1 MFGQEYGYFGLLSK
15 EEIMGFFTK
24 SSEKETRER
33 VKWATEHSGEAAD
46 AIKAY
51 KKGKA
56 DRESVRRE
64 LARHDDYFRY
74 VDED

>member
-1 MFGQEYGYFGLLSK
+1 
-15 EEIMGFFTK
+15 MGIFTK
-24 SSEKETRER
+24 NSKREAEER
-33 VKWATEHSGEAAD
+33 AKWTASRSGEADD

-64 LARHDDYFRY
+64 LARHDDYFKY
-74 VDED
+74 VDD

>member
-1 MFGQEYGYFGLLSK
+1 
-15 EEIMGFFTK
+15 MGFFTK
-24 SSEKETRER
+24 NSERETRER
-33 VKWATEHSGEAAD
+33 AQWAAERSGEAAD

-64 LARHDDYFRY
+64 LSRYDDYFDY
-74 VDED
+74 TD

>member
-1 MFGQEYGYFGLLSK
+1 
-15 EEIMGFFTK
+15 MGIFTK
-24 SSEKETRER
+24 NSKKETDER
-33 VKWATEHSGEAAD
+33 ARWVASRSGEVAD

-64 LARHDDYFRY
+64 LARHDDYFKY
-74 VDED
+74 TDD